1 MKKLLLGLGSIA
13 SVVAPVAAVISCG
26 DDSKTNTD
34 AHVSTPVALDQ
45 ATAGT
50 VNTNFESFGMQ
61 AADIAKTEKSSSF
74 TFGASHPVTY
84 DKVVI
89 FTLAAKAG
97 GYSMTIGGETVSSTM
112 AVEAGDKVVFA
123 AKTTTRRA
131 AASVPT
137 VAAFFVPKDT
147 DKPTVDLS
155 IGDAAQEAVAKKILM
170 PVFPE
175 LAQGAG
181 SDNTGGTDAGATPTH
196 KTVDFTGPATGHA
209 TSQKWHETLTEVD
222 AHGNR
227 SFHLNLVAG
236 DTITATVN
244 GQLHSHTLTT
254 GEISTLAAIHV
265 QDDAVNKIAEL
276 IAQDTANGA
285 VSPDDV
291 KAAFKLDTPGPQ
303 HSFTATVSGGSGSVG
318 TPSTADIRIDLGA
331 STSTPF
337 AGGEIT
343 WTNLWTKIDTAIGTN
358 HPAHIVLTV
367 DAKDLTIALTVWTQ
381 QGIKDALNA
390 ALTNASGF
398 AGCFDT
404 SK

>member
-1 MKKLLLGLGSIA
+1 M
-13 SVVAPVAAVISCG
+13 
-26 DDSKTNTD
+26 
-34 AHVSTPVALDQ
+34 
-45 ATAGT
+45 
-50 VNTNFESFGMQ
+50 
-61 AADIAKTEKSSSF
+61 
-74 TFGASHPVTY
+74 
-84 DKVVI
+84 
-89 FTLAAKAG
+89 
-97 GYSMTIGGETVSSTM
+97 
-112 AVEAGDKVVFA
+112 
-123 AKTTTRRA
+123 
-131 AASVPT
+131 
-137 VAAFFVPKDT
+137 
-147 DKPTVDLS
+147 
-155 IGDAAQEAVAKKILM
+155 
-170 PVFPE
+170 
-175 LAQGAG
+175 
-181 SDNTGGTDAGATPTH
+181 
-196 KTVDFTGPATGHA
+196 
-209 TSQKWHETLTEVD
+209 D

-343 WTNLWTKIDTAIGTN
+343 
-358 HPAHIVLTV
+358 
-367 DAKDLTIALTVWTQ
+367 
-381 QGIKDALNA
+381 
-390 ALTNASGF
+390 
-398 AGCFDT
+398 
-404 SK
+404 